1 MEALILALTIELEY
15 NRAAKEDQIRKKL
28 QKHPIKRRLLSTKL
42 EIPQI
47 MEVINKWMTQL
58 KTSGKPPPCIS
69 SGLYLIVS
77 KSI

>member
-1 MEALILALTIELEY
+1 MEFYHRYPYVVKGMEALILALTIELEY

-47 MEVINKWMTQL
+47 MEVINK
-58 KTSGKPPPCIS
+58 
-69 SGLYLIVS
+69 
-77 KSI
+77 